1 MKNRPIDKMLCFL
14 ERRADL
20 TGMDIDSNSDYVF
33 ICKALASLEVEGGEM
48 SYDFKE
54 QIFFRLKK
62 LYQEVNMDFHMMLM
76 EILMGE

>member
-20 TGMDIDSNSDYVF
+20 IGINIDSVPDYVF
-33 ICKALASLEVEGGEM
+33 ICEALASFDVEGGDM

-54 QIFFRLKK
+54 QIYFRLQK
-62 LYQEVNMDFHMMLM
+62 LFREVNMDFHMMLM

>member
-20 TGMDIDSNSDYVF
+20 IGMNIDSVPDYVF
-33 ICKALASLEVEGGEM
+33 ICEALASFDVEGGDM

-54 QIFFRLKK
+54 QIYFRLQK
-62 LYQEVNMDFHMMLM
+62 LFREVNMDFHMMLM